1 MSEQRI
7 SPSSQNRLPSDVV
20 GVPGNVL
27 GSLFVVVVVVVFV
40 AVDDSVVVNRSDLST
55 DVDLA
60 FDSVTEL
67 EVEVEVVVCLADD
80 LVGFEVL
87 IDVLGVDG
95 VDFNVVIL
103 DEAVVVCFE
112 AFVFFVVVVVVK
124 AADEGSA

>member
-1 MSEQRI
+1 LSEQRI